1 MIEYF
6 ISYDLRDSQDYQKLY
21 DELKRFKAIQVLESL
36 YCLKYQNDKTEELR
50 DHLKKFIDSD
60 DGLIVIK
67 SAFWAGVN
75 LDNNP
80 NNI

>member
-6 ISYDLRDSQDYQKLY
+6 IRYDLRDSQDYQKLY
-21 DELKRFKAIQVLESL
+21 DELKRFKAIQVLVSL
-36 YCLKYQNDKTEELR
+36 YCLKYQNDKTEELCN
-50 DHLKKFIDSD
+50 HFKKFIDGD

-75 LDNNP
+75 LDNSP